1 MEVFLFL
8 ETIIKQELSCL
19 VQSLSL
25 QISNVMSAKVQKIL
39 EV

>member
-8 ETIIKQELSCL
+8 EMIIKQELSCL

-25 QISNVMSAKVQKIL
+25 QINNVMSAKVQEL
-39 EV
+39 REV